1 MLECDCFRG
10 GCMNRH
16 RRRVKKE
23 IGFYGWIKNVLERGR
38 RQLTIMVTPHDVSKV
53 VQLRVSMMSIWI
65 AIFLLSGLFV
75 GVFVFSLGW
84 VHANRWVR
92 QTDKELQ
99 QAQASMAVI
108 RSDIDLLR
116 RRAEVLQDIVTDVSG
131 HLGQGGGSLEVATG
145 DLTSVQKNRAEQG
158 DGGGAQESATLK
170 EVISIIDQIEPG
182 LNTIYGNFE
191 AQRGMFQD
199 MPTRWPL
206 GGGITGYMTQ
216 RFGPSRDPFTYEWQ
230 FHTGLDIAF
239 SPGTP
244 IVVAANGTVVKAEYD
259 PNGYGFYVVVRH
271 RYGFY
276 TLYGHMQR
284 YSVKVGQELSQ
295 GDLLG
300 YLGSS
305 GRVTGPHL
313 HFEVRIGTEVVD
325 PMRYLT
331 MVSQTGNRQFEASR
345 KR

>member
-1 MLECDCFRG
+1 MH
-10 GCMNRH
+10 RH
-16 RRRVKKE
+16 RRRVKKAT
-23 IGFYGWIKNVLERGR
+23 GFRGWIKDLLDKGQ

-53 VQLRVSMMSIWI
+53 LQLRVSVMSIWI
-65 AIFLLSGLFV
+65 ALFLLAGLLI

-84 VHANRWVR
+84 VQANRWVK

-116 RRAEVLQDIVTDVSG
+116 RRAEVLQEIVSDVSG
-131 HLGQGGGSLEVATG
+131 HLGQGGGTVEVTTG
-145 DLTSVQKNRAEQG
+145 DLSSVQKNIVDQG
-158 DGGGAQESATLK
+158 EGALAQESATLK

-191 AQRGMFQD
+191 AQQGMFKD

-206 GGGITGYMTQ
+206 GAGVTGYMTQ

-244 IVVAANGTVVKAEYD
+244 IVAAANGTVVKAEYD
-259 PNGYGFYVVVRH
+259 PNGYGFYVVIRH

-295 GDLLG
+295 GDLIG
-300 YLGSS
+300 YMGSS

-331 MVSQTGNRQFEASR
+331 MVSQGGSRQLKASY
-345 KR
+345 KK

>member
-1 MLECDCFRG
+1 MNRRIRRAKKESNLSSWVRNMLEKG
-10 GCMNRH
+10 Q
-16 RRRVKKE
+16 
-23 IGFYGWIKNVLERGR
+23 

-65 AIFLLSGLFV
+65 TIFLFSGLLI

-84 VHANRWVR
+84 MQANHWVK

-116 RRAEVLQDIVTDVSG
+116 RRAEVLQNIVSDVSG
-131 HLGQGGGSLEVATG
+131 YLGQGGGSLDVTVG
-145 DLTSVQKNRAEQG
+145 DLSSVQKSSASQSETG
-158 DGGGAQESATLK
+158 LVQESATLK

-206 GGGITGYMTQ
+206 GGGVTGYMTQ

-244 IVVAANGTVVKAEYD
+244 IIVAANGTVVKAEYD

-284 YSVKVGQELSQ
+284 YTVKVGQELSQ

-300 YLGSS
+300 YMGSS

-331 MVSQTGNRQFEASR
+331 MVSQTGHRQFKASQ